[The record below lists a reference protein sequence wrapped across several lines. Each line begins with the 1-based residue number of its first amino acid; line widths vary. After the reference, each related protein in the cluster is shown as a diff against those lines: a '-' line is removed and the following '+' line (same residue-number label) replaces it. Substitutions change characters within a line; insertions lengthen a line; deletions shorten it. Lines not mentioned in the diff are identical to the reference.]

1 MNSNIKGNLG
11 ENFVN
16 EIAYKSF
23 LKYWCYPSPKF
34 ENGNKKEI
42 CDLLI
47 IFNNVCIICSVKN
60 YEFKGSHTRY
70 FNNTI
75 EKAVRQI
82 KGAHKILFNTIELKI
97 KHPDRTIESFPKAGI
112 SKTFKII
119 INLGE
124 GIDFYDITRTTK
136 ENDFITIFDKD
147 TFVTIISELDTI
159 PDFID
164 YLEKRENL
172 FKFKN
177 VKVLNSEFENELD
190 EADYSYLN
198 KSLNQSINI
207 IGCEKDLLS
216 YFFKNTRSF
225 PDSIAK
231 DKYDS
236 IMLDIEGSWNEF
248 KLSQRTIKKDHADTI
263 SYFVDGFV
271 QDEVL
276 NCNYPLKEILAKE
289 LLSLNRLQ
297 RRAIGNKF
305 FEFYFKIKGFNER
318 ILHRRFL
325 EHGKLAIVLFNYFDD
340 SDREEIKK
348 LFDIIFETFAYHYK
362 YKHETFI
369 LIGINRIPHFT
380 YHIYKNYEK
389 FSKEDE
395 EIIRQNIKE
404 LDWFTD
410 YNEYREIENEFPD

>member
-1 MNSNIKGNLG
+1 MDSNIKGNIG
-11 ENFVN
+11 EDFVN
-16 EIAYKSF
+16 ELAFKSF

-47 IFNNVCIICSVKN
+47 IFDNVCIICSVKN
-60 YEFKGSHTRY
+60 YEFKGNYDRY
-70 FNNTI
+70 LNKTI

-82 KGAHKILFNTIELKI
+82 KGAHKILFNSTELKI
-97 KHPDRTIESFPKAGI
+97 KHPDRTIEIFPKLSI
-112 SKTFKII
+112 SKIFKII

-124 GIDFYDITRTTK
+124 GLDFYDITRTTK

-147 TFVTIISELDTI
+147 TFRTIICELDTI

-172 FKFKN
+172 FKYKN
-177 VKVLNSEFENELD
+177 TKILNSKFANEFAK
-190 EADYSYLN
+190 ADYLHLN
-198 KSLNQSINI
+198 KNLNQSITI
-207 IGCEKDLLS
+207 IGSEKDLLS
-216 YFFKNTRSF
+216 YFFKNTRNF
-225 PDSIAK
+225 PDTLTK

-236 IMLDIEGSWNEF
+236 ALLDISGSWDEF
-248 KLSQRTIKKDHADTI
+248 KFSYKTIRKDKADTI

-271 QDEVL
+271 QNEVL
-276 NCNYPLKEILAKE
+276 NNEYPLKELIAKE

-305 FEFYFKIKGFNER
+305 FEFYNRIKQNNNR
-318 ILHRRFL
+318 VLHRRFL
-325 EHGKLAIVLFNYFDD
+325 DHGKLGIVLFNYLDE
-340 SDREEIKK
+340 SDIVQLRK
-348 LFDIIFETFAYHYK
+348 LFDIIFETFAYYYK

-369 LIGINRIPHFT
+369 LIGINKIPHFT
-380 YHIYKNYEK
+380 YHIYKNYEE

-395 EIIRQNIKE
+395 EIIQKNIKE
-404 LDWFTD
+404 LNWFTN
-410 YNEYREIENEFPD
+410 YSENTEIVNEFPE